1 MKIDKKEKFDNNKFL
16 GELNDKVKKIAFN
29 GTSEETDTNDFLD
42 ELQDQFIEMGQ
53 LKSDFDVEKFTV
65 RKEGNF
71 LAHNFH
77 FLMRQYSITLT
88 ELRRMILN
96 REEMSRYVKKFQK
109 LLDEGVE
116 TTRDVVPG
124 EGRDEKWVDIELA
137 RWWNEMKGMEV
148 TMTNKIA
155 MVRKFEEVRQKLIE
169 MNGG

>member
-1 MKIDKKEKFDNNKFL
+1 
-16 GELNDKVKKIAFN
+16 
-29 GTSEETDTNDFLD
+29 
-42 ELQDQFIEMGQ
+42 MGQ

-109 LLDEGVE
+109 LLGNYPCGLFVANV
-116 TTRDVVPG
+116 TKLSFISANYLIIFLYV
-124 EGRDEKWVDIELA
+124 L
-137 RWWNEMKGMEV
+137 MLEV
-148 TMTNKIA
+148 SNIQNNK
-155 MVRKFEEVRQKLIE
+155 VYLHNFV
-169 MNGG
+169 

>member
-77 FLMRQYSITLT
+77 FLMRQYSI
-88 ELRRMILN
+88 
-96 REEMSRYVKKFQK
+96 
-109 LLDEGVE
+109 
-116 TTRDVVPG
+116 P
-124 EGRDEKWVDIELA
+124 
-137 RWWNEMKGMEV
+137 
-148 TMTNKIA
+148 
-155 MVRKFEEVRQKLIE
+155 
-169 MNGG
+169 